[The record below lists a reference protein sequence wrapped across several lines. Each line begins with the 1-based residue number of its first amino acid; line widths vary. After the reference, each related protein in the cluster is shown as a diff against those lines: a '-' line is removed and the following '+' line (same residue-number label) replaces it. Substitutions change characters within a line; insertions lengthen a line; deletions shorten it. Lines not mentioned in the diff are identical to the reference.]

1 MAYTL
6 DPLSLQTAAGACIA
20 TGIISA
26 ERVIRES
33 LVIFRMRVEDGCSEE
48 TVIDRLTAVNCFVRR
63 AFKIEKRVTSML
75 LMLIKPI
82 ITGSMNDPS
91 G

>member
-6 DPLSLQTAAGACIA
+6 DPLSLQTTAGACIA

-48 TVIDRLTAVNCFVRR
+48 TEIDRLPAVNCFVRR

-75 LMLIKPI
+75 VMLIKPI